1 MSEKFQHITSIG
13 RQEPI
18 TALDDN
24 IKSFLDWSFLNI
36 GAYVNVTI
44 PTTGIDST
52 YSYHSLKSTTDP
64 SQKTKVWQSLRKDWV
79 HESVSGLNIIP
90 VSGLYLNS
98 VFLPA
103 PTGSGNYSY
112 SINYPQGNITFGK
125 DVSSTSKV
133 ELQYSY
139 RYVQVYSSEEVGE
152 WWKEL
157 VMTLYNPSTVK
168 SVDTILTANHAVQ
181 MPAIIIEPIA
191 GTTQTPRELGTTQNI
206 IYQYVMLHVLAEN
219 PTVRTNIANILI
231 NQKDNT
237 LFLYDP
243 FKVVKNNVNQLKY
256 DGSLNPSGMNYSQ
269 LYNSE
274 SYRTNTCCIRNAIIS
289 EHNKITNNLYHSAV
303 RWTMEIFP

>member
-36 GAYVNVTI
+36 GGYVNVTI
-44 PTTGIDST
+44 PTTGIFSD
-52 YSYHSLKSTTDP
+52 YSYHSLRSTTDP
-64 SQKTKVWQSLRKDWV
+64 SQKTKVWQALRKDWV
-79 HESVSGLNIIP
+79 YENISGLNIIP
-90 VSGLYLNS
+90 ISGIYLNS

-103 PTGSGNYSY
+103 PTGSGNYTY
-112 SINYPQGNITFGK
+112 SINYPLGNVTFNK
-125 DVSSTSKV
+125 DVSATSKV
-133 ELQYSY
+133 EVEYSY

-157 VMTLYNPSTVK
+157 VGTMYNPSTIK
-168 SVDTILTANHAVQ
+168 NSNTILTSNHAVQ
-181 MPAIIIEPIA
+181 MPAVIVEPIA

-243 FKVVKNNVNQLKY
+243 FKVVKNNTSQLKY
-256 DGSLNPSGMNYSQ
+256 DGSVNPSGLNYSQ
-269 LYNSE
+269 LYNDPN
-274 SYRTNTCCIRNAIIS
+274 YRTNTCCINNAVLS
-289 EHNKITNNLYHSAV
+289 EQNRITNNLYHAAV